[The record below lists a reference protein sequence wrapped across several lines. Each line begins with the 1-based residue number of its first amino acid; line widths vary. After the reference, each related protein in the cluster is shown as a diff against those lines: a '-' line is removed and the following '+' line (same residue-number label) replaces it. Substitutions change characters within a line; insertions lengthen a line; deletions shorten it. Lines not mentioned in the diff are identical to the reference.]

1 MVFGRRNYLL
11 LLLGVGLV
19 VVGFTI
25 MRLDNQVD
33 GFLSLYVAPLLIV
46 AGYLDVVYAILWRPR
61 QPAAEAPNP
70 AGATA

>member
-1 MVFGRRNYLL
+1 MVFSRRNYLL

-33 GFLSLYVAPLLIV
+33 GFLSLYVAPLMIV
-46 AGYLDVVYAILWRPR
+46 AGYLEVGYAILWRPK
-61 QPAAEAPNP
+61 QPAEPAP
-70 AGATA
+70 AGNAA